1 VIRVVVVDDQ
11 ELVRTGLA
19 TMVSGAGDIEVVG
32 DAADGRAALDVV
44 RRTRPDVVL
53 MDIRMPVLDGLAAT
67 RELLAAG
74 QGAPRVLVLTTFDAD
89 EQVVQALQVGA
100 SGFLLK
106 DVPTSGLI
114 DAIRAVH
121 AGDMVLSPGVT
132 RRVVERHLASTTG
145 RAPRP
150 RLDSLTPRE
159 LDVLRLVTDGA
170 TNLEVAATLHLSE
183 STVKT
188 HVGALLAKLRA
199 RDRVRLVIIGH
210 ESGLA
215 SSAPSGP

>member
-1 VIRVVVVDDQ
+1 VDDQ